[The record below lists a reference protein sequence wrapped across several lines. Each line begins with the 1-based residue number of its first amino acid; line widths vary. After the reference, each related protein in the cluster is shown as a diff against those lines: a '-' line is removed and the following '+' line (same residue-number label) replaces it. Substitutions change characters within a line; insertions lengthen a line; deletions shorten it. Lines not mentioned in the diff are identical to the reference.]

1 MFPIISLGPLS
12 LPAPA
17 FILIIGYLAG
27 SFLLDKKASSF
38 SIDSEIIDRAL
49 WIGTITALLGARL
62 SYIAG
67 SPAAFKGNLISIIS
81 LNPALLDPVGGLVI
95 GIAAIFFVISKH
107 NIDYWAFLDSLTPF
121 LSSIFPA
128 YFFSRFAA
136 GDGYGLITDLPW
148 GIYLWGATRHPV
160 QLYLAAFSL
169 IPLIIILLYAPFK
182 NLPSGGTFLLFSIAT
197 SGYIL
202 FFTAFQEPR
211 STLISGFRI
220 AQIISWLF
228 LLSTILLLNYR
239 VRSSPNKEKNE
250 GKE

>member
-17 FILIIGYLAG
+17 FILIVGYLAG
-27 SFLLDKKASSF
+27 SFLLNKKASSF

-49 WIGTITALLGARL
+49 WIGTISALLGARV

-81 LNPALLDPVGGLVI
+81 LNPALLDPVGGLII
-95 GIAAIFFVISKH
+95 GIAAVFFVISKQKP
-107 NIDYWAFLDSLTPF
+107 DYGTFLDSLTPF
-121 LSSIFPA
+121 LGSMIPA
-128 YFFSRFAA
+128 YFLSRFAA
-136 GDGYGLITDLPW
+136 GAGYGLITDLPW

-160 QLYLAAFSL
+160 QLYLTAFSL
-169 IPLIIILLYAPFK
+169 IPLIIILYTPFK
-182 NLPSGGTFLLFSIAT
+182 ELPSGSTFLLFLIVT

-211 STLISGFRI
+211 SILISGFRI
-220 AQIISWLF
+220 GQIISWLF
-228 LLSTILLLNYR
+228 LLSTLLLLNYR
-239 VRSSPNKEKNE
+239 IQLSAIKEKNE
-250 GKE
+250 VKE

>member
-38 SIDSEIIDRAL
+38 SIDTEIIDRAL
-49 WIGTITALLGARL
+49 WIGTISAIIGARL

-81 LNPALLDPVGGLVI
+81 LNPALLDPIGGLII
-95 GIAAIFFVISKH
+95 GIAAIFFVISKQKF
-107 NIDYWAFLDSLTPF
+107 DYWAFLDSLTLF
-121 LSSIFPA
+121 LSSIFTA
-128 YFFSRFAA
+128 YFLSLFAA
-136 GDGYGLITDLPW
+136 GDGYCLIADLPW

-182 NLPSGGTFLLFSIAT
+182 DLPSGITFLLFSIAT
-197 SGYIL
+197 SGYTL

-211 STLISGFRI
+211 SILLSGFRI

-228 LLSTILLLNYR
+228 LLITILLLNYR
-239 VRSSPNKEKNE
+239 ILSPIKEKNE

>member
-17 FILIIGYLAG
+17 LILIVGYLAS

-49 WIGTITALLGARL
+49 WIGTISALLGARI

-81 LNPALLDPVGGLVI
+81 LNPALLDPVGGLII
-95 GIAAIFFVISKH
+95 GIAAVFFVISKQKP
-107 NIDYWAFLDSLTPF
+107 DYWTFLDSLTPF
-121 LSSIFPA
+121 LGSMIPA
-128 YFFSRFAA
+128 YFLSRFAA
-136 GDGYGLITDLPW
+136 GDGYGLITDIPW

-160 QLYLAAFSL
+160 QLYLAIFSL
-169 IPLIIILLYAPFK
+169 LPLIIILVYAPFK
-182 NLPSGGTFLLFSIAT
+182 DLPSGGTFLLFSIAT
-197 SGYIL
+197 SGYTL
-202 FFTAFQEPR
+202 FFTAFQESR
-211 STLISGFRI
+211 FILISGFRI
-220 AQIISWLF
+220 AQIIYWLF

-239 VRSSPNKEKNE
+239 IRSAPIKD
-250 GKE
+250 